1 MWVCLAALD
10 TASVGVSC
18 SIGALLV
25 WVCLA
30 VLDTA
35 SVGVSCSIGHC

>member
-1 MWVCLAALD
+1 M
-10 TASVGVSC
+10 GVSC

-25 WVCLA
+25 RVCLA